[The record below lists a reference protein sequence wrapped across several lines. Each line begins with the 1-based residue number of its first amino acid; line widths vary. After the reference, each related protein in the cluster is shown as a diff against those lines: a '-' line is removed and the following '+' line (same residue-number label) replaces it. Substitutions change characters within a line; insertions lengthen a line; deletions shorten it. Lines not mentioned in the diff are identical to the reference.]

1 MMSQKEIEMQ
11 KWRMAFYAALAAL
24 SAAAWA
30 DDPEPEFGGNCAMS
44 AAMGTKRPT
53 SCAVVWISPEDK
65 LYCFSNED
73 AKAYFMKDP
82 QGNERKAQAF
92 MKDPSLWEKLKKQ
105 SPEG

>member
-1 MMSQKEIEMQ
+1 MRQWAIAICAVLFCFSS
-11 KWRMAFYAALAAL
+11 LG
-24 SAAAWA
+24 WA

-44 AAMGTKRPT
+44 AALGNKRPT

-73 AKAYFMKDP
+73 AKAMFLKDP
-82 QGNERKAQAF
+82 KGNERRAQAF
-92 MKDPSLWEKLKKQ
+92 WKDPNLWEKLKKQ